1 MWAAIFVLGM
11 VGIFNT
17 ESMQSF
23 RENSNHNPVYELVSA
38 VPCDTGM
45 KASGYSVAP
54 TGRLFFKQ
62 VNKDGTVGKVCS
74 E

>member
-17 ESMQSF
+17 DSMQSF
-23 RENSNHNPVYELVSA
+23 RENSNHNPVYELVRA

-45 KASGYSVAP
+45 KASG
-54 TGRLFFKQ
+54 
-62 VNKDGTVGKVCS
+62 
-74 E
+74 